1 VLGPSGCACRA
12 RAQGIAMMSI
22 AEAAG
27 AIAGRTSGADVRF
40 SGVSTDSRSLARGEL
55 FVALRGE
62 RFDGHDFLAAAA
74 ARGAAAAMV
83 DRDYRGPFPL
93 PVIIVADTKRALGEL
108 ARSWR
113 SRFSPALIAVTGANR
128 PTTVKEMIAA
138 NLRQHAGPA
147 AVP

>member
-1 VLGPSGCACRA
+1 
-12 RAQGIAMMSI
+12 MMTLS
-22 AEAAG
+22 EAA
-27 AIAGRTSGADVRF
+27 ALSRSRASGADTRF
-40 SGVSTDSRSLARGEL
+40 DGVATDSRSLARGEL

-93 PVIIVADTKRALGEL
+93 PVIIVADTKRALGEF

-113 SRFSPALIAVTGANR
+113 SRFSPVLVAITGSNGK
-128 PTTVKEMIAA
+128 TTV
-138 NLRQHAGPA
+138 
-147 AVP
+147 